1 MKTLAAFLLLGLA
14 APSLAMEET
23 SFIASLQEVRG
34 FAPSASGGR
43 PRYED
48 RGPLAAAPAE
58 GEGEVELW
66 LPALRESRDPARQLE
81 TLDRIESSAGHLEV
95 QDQYAVVD
103 ALKRAADSSFVAAHV
118 RARALSALGK
128 AGARLPDEGARGRA
142 ARYLLDSASAQNPA
156 DSRMELRAYAL
167 SGLAML
173 SRRLPRGD
181 EALERDIFSKTLDIL
196 SEQPGQP
203 ENTLAMRLLKE
214 LLDGRPTVLARER
227 SLRSRLEAEVL
238 APLERDLEGLYYD
251 GRRGG
256 EYRYH
261 LMKVL
266 LLSSPFIGENT
277 SSRTRV
283 AQLFDRMELLEPDP
297 GLKSLVR
304 LYARHLRAS
313 RLQ

>member
-1 MKTLAAFLLLGLA
+1 MKTLAASLLLGLA
-14 APSLAMEET
+14 APSPAMEEA

-34 FAPSASGGR
+34 FAP
-43 PRYED
+43 
-48 RGPLAAAPAE
+48 AA
-58 GEGEVELW
+58 GQGEVGLW
-66 LPALRESRDPARQLE
+66 LEALRETRDPARQLE

-103 ALKRAADSSFVAAHV
+103 ALKRTADSSFVAAHV

-142 ARYLLDSASAQNPA
+142 ARYLLDSASVQNPA
-156 DSRMELRAYAL
+156 DSRMELRTYAL

-181 EALERDIFSKTLDIL
+181 ESLGRDICSKTLDIL
-196 SEQPGQP
+196 SERSGPP
-203 ENTLAMRLLKE
+203 ENTLAMRLLHE
-214 LLDGRPTVLARER
+214 LFDGRPTILSRER
-227 SLRSRLEAEVL
+227 ALRSRLEAEVF
-238 APLERDLEGLYYD
+238 APLERDLDGLYYD

-261 LMKVL
+261 MMKVL
-266 LLSSPFIGENT
+266 LLSSPFIVESA

-283 AQLFDRMELLEPDP
+283 AQLFERMELMEPAP
-297 GLKSLVR
+297 NLKTLAR
-304 LYARHLRAS
+304 LCARHLRAS
-313 RLQ
+313 PLR